1 MTKRTL
7 GSVVKEARDSARM
20 TQRELAAAVGVK
32 ASHIAYIENSRR
44 RPSIPLINR
53 LADTLG
59 LSPRELLVLAHPEA
73 QNMVEG
79 YFRTTTKHDDAWQRF
94 ISNKALLRRHT
105 ITRPELEVLKRVSML
120 NPVARPEHFVF
131 ILNTIRLAAE
141 H

>member
-1 MTKRTL
+1 
-7 GSVVKEARDSARM
+7 M

-32 ASHIAYIENSRR
+32 ASHIAYIENSHR

-79 YFRTTTKHDDAWQRF
+79 YSRTTTKHDDAWQRF

>member
-7 GSVVKEARDSARM
+7 GSIVKEARDSARM

-32 ASHIAYIENSRR
+32 ASHIAYIENSHR

-59 LSPRELLVLAHPEA
+59 LSARELLVLAHPDAE
-73 QNMVEG
+73 NMVES
-79 YFRTTTKHDDAWQRF
+79 RSSTTTRQADAWQRF
-94 ISNKALLRRHT
+94 ASNKVLLRRHA
-105 ITRPELEVLKRVSML
+105 ITRRELDVLKRVSML
-120 NPVARPEHFVF
+120 NPVAHPEHFVF

-141 H
+141 D

>member
-7 GSVVKEARDSARM
+7 GSVVKEARHSARM

-53 LADTLG
+53 LANALG
-59 LSPRELLVLAHPEA
+59 LSPGELLVLAHPDAE
-73 QNMVEG
+73 NMVEG
-79 YFRTTTKHDDAWQRF
+79 RSHTTRRDDAWRRF
-94 ISNKALLRRHT
+94 ISNKALLRRHA

-120 NPVARPEHFVF
+120 NSVAHPEHFIF
-131 ILNTIRLAAE
+131 ILNTIRLSAE